1 MAKVKMATRSPRIDM
16 TPMVD
21 TFVLLLTFF
30 MMTTT
35 FRPQEAVQVDTPSS
49 ISEKTAPEKNV
60 ITVYISKDNRVF
72 FNIDEGTDTS
82 LHIRAKVLE
91 GVSQQLR
98 VPFTKEQ
105 ISKFERLAS
114 FGMPIKDL
122 PRWIDAEDQKLRD
135 ELQTGIPID
144 STDNQLAMWILFAR
158 KANPNAEACIKGD
171 GDADYKVVKRVL
183 DILQDYKINKF
194 NLTTNLEK
202 VEVKLEDIK

>member
-1 MAKVKMATRSPRIDM
+1 MAKVKMAVRSPRIDM

-21 TFVLLLTFF
+21 TFTLLLTFF

-60 ITVYISKDNRVF
+60 ITIYISKDNKVF

-82 LHIRAKVLE
+82 LHIRAKVLQ
-91 GVSQQLR
+91 GVSEQLR

-122 PRWIDAEDQKLRD
+122 PKWIDAEDQKTRD

-144 STDNQLAMWILFAR
+144 STDNQLAMWVLFAR
-158 KANPNAEACIKGD
+158 KANPNAEASIKGD
-171 GDADYKVVKRVL
+171 AGADFKVVKRVL